1 MALLTAPFDV
11 PSKPGL
17 EIVLP
22 MAAVKIWRGSAIG
35 VVSGTGYAT
44 PMLVATSNIVFMGV
58 AEETVDNSAGIAGD
72 RSIRVQMRGL
82 VGFNSDTNIN
92 QSVVGTTVYF
102 KSGSDDNTVSAT
114 PSAVAAGT
122 LKYIDSN
129 SVAWVDIYAAA
140 TTTTVFT
147 STSYRTT
154 APATTTN
161 VSGAAQVAAT
171 LTIAANTLKQYQR
184 LRLRGQ
190 LKGVTRTASDT
201 AAIVLKFGT
210 TTLATLDAAFAHAT
224 TNFLTFDVTMQV
236 LTTGSGGTVVAY
248 GIVST
253 GTVGA
258 TIAGVNLAST
268 TFDTTADEAFT
279 LNVTFSASNT
289 TDAISVVGFEAVIV
303 N

>member
-1 MALLTAPFDV
+1 MALLIAPFDI

-22 MAAVKIWRGSAIG
+22 MAAVKIYRGSAVG
-35 VVSGTGYAT
+35 LVSGIGYAT
-44 PMLVATSNIVFMGV
+44 PLLVATSGILFQGV
-58 AEETVDNSAGIAGD
+58 AEETVDNTVGNAGD
-72 RSIRVQMRGL
+72 LSIRIKMHGL

-92 QSVVGTTVYF
+92 ESVVGTTVYF

-122 LKYIDSN
+122 LRYIDSAGI
-129 SVAWVDIYAAA
+129 AWVDIYAAA
-140 TTTTVFT
+140 TTTTVFS

-161 VSGAAQVAAT
+161 VSGAAQTAAT

-184 LRLRGQ
+184 VRLRGQ

-201 AAIVLKFGT
+201 AAVVLKYGST
-210 TTLATLDAAFAHAT
+210 TIATLDGAFAHAT
-224 TNFLTFDVTMQV
+224 TNFLTFDVTLQI
-236 LTTGSGGTVVAY
+236 LTTGSGGTAVAY
-248 GIVST
+248 GMVST
-253 GTVGA
+253 GTAGA
-258 TIAGVNLAST
+258 TAAGVNMAST
-268 TFDTTADEAFT
+268 TFDTTVDEAFT
-279 LNVTFSASNT
+279 VGVTFSASNT